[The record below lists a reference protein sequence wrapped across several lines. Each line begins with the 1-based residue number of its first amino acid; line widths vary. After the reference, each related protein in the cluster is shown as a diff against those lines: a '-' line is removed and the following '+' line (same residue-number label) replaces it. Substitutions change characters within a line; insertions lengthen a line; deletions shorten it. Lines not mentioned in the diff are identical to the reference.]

1 MNEDRGMVPNPSA
14 PAAPARQWRVGSL
27 SMGLSLL
34 LLGVFF
40 LASRWQ
46 GTEVFDSALKWW
58 PIVLIMLG
66 IEVVGYTLFFRKGD
80 YVRYDVFSILL
91 IGFLTVC
98 SLGLAALSSTGWLDE
113 VRREANLVY
122 KTVQIP
128 EQSMIVPVSVDKI
141 IVQGSDPERIKK
153 DSNSTQEELMVF
165 GSFRTTD
172 KELLAGDG
180 INSLVQIRQ
189 VGNILYITLNDP
201 PSLVRHSYEARMDVT
216 VSAPSKIKIIVR
228 DADGNQD

>member
-98 SLGLAALSSTGWLDE
+98 SLGLAALSSTGWLEE

-153 DSNSTQEELMVF
+153 DGNSTQEELMVF

-201 PSLVRHSYEARMDVT
+201 PSLVRYSYDARMDVT